1 MGGLF
6 SAPKPPPPSPED
18 DVLKQQLDMQKQ
30 ERERTKQ
37 ANDARLR
44 NLRRRGQRRPL
55 LFSGFA
61 GVEDGDRGADT
72 LG

>member
-1 MGGLF
+1 MGGIF
-6 SAPKPPPPSPED
+6 SAPKPPPPPED
-18 DVLKQQLDMQKQ
+18 DLLRKQLDAQQL
-30 ERERTKQ
+30 ERDRTKK

-55 LFSGFA
+55 LFAGYA
-61 GVEDGDRGADT
+61 GVQDGGDRPET

>member
-6 SAPKPPPPSPED
+6 SAPKPPPPAPED
-18 DVLKQQLDMQKQ
+18 DALKAQLDLQKR
-30 ERERTKQ
+30 ERERAKE

-55 LFSGFA
+55 LFSGYA
-61 GVEDGDRGADT
+61 GVEDGDRKTDT

>member
-6 SAPKPPPPSPED
+6 SAPKPPPAPED
-18 DVLKQQLDMQKQ
+18 DLLRQQLDQQKQ
-30 ERERTKQ
+30 ERDRAKA

-61 GVEDGDRGADT
+61 GVEDGGDRADT